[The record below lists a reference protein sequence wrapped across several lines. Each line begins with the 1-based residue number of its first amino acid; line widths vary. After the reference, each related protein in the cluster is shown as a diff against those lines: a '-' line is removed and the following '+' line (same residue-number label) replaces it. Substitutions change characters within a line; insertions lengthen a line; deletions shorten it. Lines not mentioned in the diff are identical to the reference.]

1 MDIKTLQYSKLIDF
15 MLDDSCFDKSKDFLQ
30 SVKKY
35 IADNDNITEGQIN
48 ALNNIYVKFSE
59 NIK

>member
-15 MLDDSCFDKSKDFLQ
+15 MLDDSCFIKSKEFLQ

-35 IADNDNITEGQIN
+35 IADNDKITEGQIK
-48 ALNNIYVKFSE
+48 ALNNIYVKSSGI
-59 NIK
+59 IK